1 MHNTV
6 SKSLGGITYGEYV
19 SANRE
24 KTDFDLGR
32 ELVMA
37 MIGDGHF
44 GIADWDYEGGDEDC
58 TTIYFNGDIF
68 RIMNEIIA
76 IGRKSKSID
85 EILDIPMDRDDN
97 DAAAESIGDYLRVLF
112 LTLWQEKEGFN
123 SKRPFGNSCWEFELA
138 KPLIKHGII
147 DGKLDEDGYIDDV
160 DKKALGHTI
169 GKLINHV
176 FGYDYTIE

>member
-1 MHNTV
+1 MHNIV

-19 SANRE
+19 SSNRE
-24 KTDFDLGR
+24 KADRALGNDLIR
-32 ELVMA
+32 A

-44 GIADWDYEGGDEDC
+44 VIDGWEFNDEEGEV
-58 TTIYFNGDIF
+58 TTIYFEGNIY
-68 RIMNEIIA
+68 RVMNEIIA

-147 DGKLDEDGYIDDV
+147 EGKLDDDGYIDDV